1 MRRYAV
7 LTLAVSGIFLMLV
20 GVLLNSQPLF
30 YMSTVMIVTLVLLKV
45 QAVIATRGLRFE
57 RVMPGTIVAG
67 ELVTM
72 RIRIWSSTKFKRPL
86 LIITDELPATLKN
99 EVDMRPLP
107 VAPNFDEAVETK
119 YEFRATRRGVFR
131 WSRIRVSSTDSLGI
145 LAGERLYP
153 SEPVQIIIHP
163 TPIPFAVDLVAM
175 SGWGASQSEQGRN
188 RGHGIEPRGIREFLP
203 GDSLR
208 FVDWKS
214 TARTGN
220 VQVKEFET
228 GHNTNL
234 LLGIQLSQGSEF
246 GEGGSTTLEAMC
258 GHAAYLADVLLNRGS
273 SVTLFNIEEEESEQ
287 SNSSES
293 RLSEINDALA
303 GVVATRPITF
313 AEEIERLT
321 RTVRPDRT
329 AVLMLSIAEPGLPEV
344 IRRLSSVMPVVA
356 LIYDP
361 IQFSKNPLPANVT
374 SAADPQFLSQIA
386 SQSVAIR
393 LLSNP
398 FTTDEK
404 AA

>member
-30 YMSTVMIVTLVLLKV
+30 YMSTVMIVTLVLLKF

-72 RIRIWSSTKFKRPL
+72 RIRIWSAMKIRRPL
-86 LIITDELPATLKN
+86 LIITDELPTLLKN
-99 EVDMRPLP
+99 EVEMRPLP
-107 VAPNFDEAVETK
+107 VAPNFEEAVETK
-119 YEFRATRRGVFR
+119 YEFRASRRGVFR

-214 TARTGN
+214 TARTGH

-234 LLGIQLSQGSEF
+234 SLGIQLSNGSEF
-246 GEGGSTTLEAMC
+246 GEGSSTTLEAMC
-258 GHAAYLADVLLNRGS
+258 GHASHLADVLLNRGS
-273 SVTLFNIEEEESEQ
+273 TITLFNIEDVESEH
-287 SNSSES
+287 SSSSES
-293 RLSEINDALA
+293 RLRQINDALA
-303 GVVATRPITF
+303 GALANRQLTF
-313 AEEIERLT
+313 ASEIERLLGAM
-321 RTVRPDRT
+321 RPDRT
-329 AVLMLSIAEPGLPEV
+329 AVLMISIAEPGLAEV
-344 IRRLSSVMPVVA
+344 IRRLSSSMPVVV
-356 LIYDP
+356 LVYDP
-361 IQFSKNPLPANVT
+361 NQFSTKLPPKVI
-374 SAADPQFLSQIA
+374 SAADPTFLSLIA
-386 SQSVAIR
+386 TQSVSIK
-393 LLSNP
+393 LIPNP
-398 FTTDEK
+398 YSTDEK

>member
-30 YMSTVMIVTLVLLKV
+30 YMSTVMIVTLVLLKF

-72 RIRIWSSTKFKRPL
+72 RIRIWSAMKIRRPL
-86 LIITDELPATLKN
+86 LIITDELPTLLKN

-107 VAPNFDEAVETK
+107 VAPNFEEAVETK
-119 YEFRATRRGVFR
+119 YEFRASRRGVFR

-214 TARTGN
+214 TARTGH

-234 LLGIQLSQGSEF
+234 FLGIQLSNGSEF

-258 GHAAYLADVLLNRGS
+258 GHASYLADVLLNRGS
-273 SVTLFNIEEEESEQ
+273 TITLFNIEDVELEHS
-287 SNSSES
+287 SSSES
-293 RLSEINDALA
+293 RLRQINDALA
-303 GVVATRPITF
+303 GALANRQVTF
-313 AEEIERLT
+313 ASEIERLLGAM
-321 RTVRPDRT
+321 RPDRT
-329 AVLMLSIAEPGLPEV
+329 AVLMISIAEPGLAEV
-344 IRRLSSVMPVVA
+344 IRRLSSSMPVVV
-356 LIYDP
+356 LVYDP
-361 IQFSKNPLPANVT
+361 NQFSAKLSPKVI
-374 SAADPQFLSQIA
+374 SVADPTFLSLIA
-386 SQSVAIR
+386 TQSVSIK
-393 LLSNP
+393 LIPNP
-398 FTTDEK
+398 YSTDEK